1 MGKKGS
7 TNAVGKD
14 EALAAIPGDK
24 RQHWLTPAMI
34 FGGLEF
40 TIPVLMVGATL
51 AGAFGMSEIFWI
63 LLVSLFIIQ
72 WIGNAVAGY
81 IGAKTGRSSSV
92 IARTSF
98 GAAQARFIVGMTIFI
113 VSLGWWAL
121 QTAVAGN
128 AISAML
134 GIDYENEFM
143 PWAIVTVIV
152 GLLFAIPSIIGYGSM
167 KWTDYIAVPAGLLLI
182 IGGIFYAL
190 QNTGWSTIMSWRPEP
205 SMTFLAALSLV
216 IGINVSQW
224 VIASD
229 YTRYAKPKVK
239 DNVLI
244 PLGIIAVGFP
254 LFYVGAIMSVGVGDA
269 DIVNVMMNLGFPV
282 WGFLI
287 LWFAT
292 WTSQLVNNYS
302 MGLAMA
308 NIFNVN
314 SNKGRAILTL
324 IGTIIAIIIAL
335 AGILDYFMDFLYMT
349 ALIYPAI
356 AGVMMADFFF
366 IRKQQ
371 WVDNKGWNWM
381 ATIAL
386 VVGVLVGYL
395 TQYVNTFG
403 IPAVQSLIASGIV
416 YFAVMKVKAA
426 VKPDHF
432 TGLVKA
438 EATNPELDQKTELV

>member
-1 MGKKGS
+1 MKDSKKL
-7 TNAVGKD
+7 KQD
-14 EALAAIPGDK
+14 EALSSVPESK

-51 AGAFGMSEIFWI
+51 AGSFGLGKIFLI
-63 LLVSLFIIQ
+63 LVLALVGIQ
-72 WIGNAVAGY
+72 WIGNALQGY
-81 IGAKTGRSSSV
+81 LGAKTGRASSV

-98 GAAQARFIVGMTIFI
+98 GAKQARFIVGLTIFI

-128 AISAML
+128 AISAMF
-134 GIDYENEFM
+134 GIDYTTQWGL
-143 PWAIVTVIV
+143 WALITVIA
-152 GLLFAIPSIIGYGSM
+152 GLLFALPSIIGYNSM

-182 IGGIFYAL
+182 GAGIFYAL
-190 QNTGWSTIMSWRPEP
+190 RNTGIDNITAWSPEP
-205 SMTFLAALSLV
+205 TMGILAAISLV
-216 IGINVSQW
+216 IGVNVSQW

-239 DNVLI
+239 DNLLI
-244 PLGIIAVGFP
+244 PLGIVAIGLP

-269 DIVNVMMNLGFPV
+269 DIVNVMLNLGFPV

-302 MGLAMA
+302 MGLALSNML
-308 NIFNVN
+308 NVN
-314 SNKGRAILTL
+314 SDKGRAVLTL
-324 IGTIIAIIIAL
+324 LGTIVAIVVAL

-366 IRKQQ
+366 LRKQT
-371 WVDNKGWNWM
+371 WVDKDGWNWM

-386 VVGVLVGYL
+386 IIGTGVGYL
-395 TQYVNTFG
+395 TQYVTQLG
-403 IPAVQSLIASGIV
+403 LPAVQSLIAAGVV
-416 YFAVMKVKAA
+416 YLAAMKIKASIA
-426 VKPDHF
+426 PDRF
-432 TGLVKA
+432 
-438 EATNPELDQKTELV
+438 TELTINEYDNIDVEAKVE